1 MCSIYVSAVSE
12 GAPEPWPSWS
22 NPACWSDLLVSH
34 HGSSVGSSFD
44 ADGVYTFLHGFGYEH
59 AAPGR
64 SSTIWESTG
73 LVCQTGLYLILFPA
87 SNYSYLNSPFPDCML
102 SIWYLQ
108 CFSAVEGVDIRV
120 WLLAL
125 LLPRCGLGAELTIMA
140 MLVGCIV
147 FLLILIVKLDK
158 DLVEALFH
166 LHQASSQ

>member
-1 MCSIYVSAVSE
+1 MFRQCLRVLQNL
-12 GAPEPWPSWS
+12 GHPDPT
-22 NPACWSDLLVSH
+22 LLV
-34 HGSSVGSSFD
+34 
-44 ADGVYTFLHGFGYEH
+44 GVTFLFHTMEVPLAALLMLMGF
-59 AAPGR
+59 
-64 SSTIWESTG
+64 
-73 LVCQTGLYLILFPA
+73 ILFSMA
-87 SNYSYLNSPFPDCML
+87 SDMNMQHLEDLRRFGNLLVWFAR
-102 SIWYLQ
+102 Q

>member
-1 MCSIYVSAVSE
+1 
-12 GAPEPWPSWS
+12 
-22 NPACWSDLLVSH
+22 
-34 HGSSVGSSFD
+34 SFD

-59 AAPGR
+59 AAPEDLRRFGNL
-64 SSTIWESTG
+64 
-73 LVCQTGLYLILFPA
+73 LVWFA
-87 SNYSYLNSPFPDCML
+87 R
-102 SIWYLQ
+102 Q

-125 LLPRCGLGAELTIMA
+125 LLPRRGLGAELTIMA